1 MGTIGGI
8 LVALLLIGLMATLHE
23 LGHFLTAKKLGFKI
37 LAFQIFM
44 GPKIF
49 TWERDGIQYRIGL
62 LPLGASVQ
70 FEGEFQQ
77 AADDAGRSGEPEA
90 QLRISEDPR
99 AFVNRPKRARAAV
112 ILAGPMTNL
121 VTGVLAMLLCF
132 ALVGYR
138 LPDVSAVQDGGQAA
152 AAGLMAGD
160 RILRVDGRGVATD
173 LDILSALMFKKPL
186 DTTDLTVRR
195 GSRTLDLRLVPEVT
209 QRPMFGITVEPAAD
223 GRARVVSVQP
233 DSNGGQPALA
243 AGDIIRTV
251 GGVPVLASELS
262 AALARQGDG
271 PVSVTVD
278 RAGRTLTLETRPA
291 MTAAVNPVGF
301 GFRQSNDM
309 LRAIPYSV
317 QYSCSYVSTTFRA
330 LGRVITGQLSP
341 AETLSG
347 PVGIV
352 NVISDVVTADTATV
366 RDKLVDLLRLFS
378 LISLSLGLT
387 NLLPIPLLDG
397 NQLLLLVV
405 EAIRGRRLSDKAQS
419 VISIVGVALLAAL
432 FIFALYADV
441 LRLIR

>member
-1 MGTIGGI
+1 MGSIGGI

-23 LGHFLTAKKLGFKI
+23 LGHFLTGKKLGFKI

-44 GPKIF
+44 GPKLF
-49 TWERDGIQYRIGL
+49 EWERDGIQYRICL

-70 FEGEFQQ
+70 FDGEFQQ
-77 AADDAGRSGEPEA
+77 AQDTSGRSGEDAAEPMVND
-90 QLRISEDPR
+90 DPG

-112 ILAGPMTNL
+112 ILAGPLTNL
-121 VTGVLAMLLCF
+121 ITGVLAMLICF
-132 ALVGYR
+132 ALVGYH
-138 LPDVSAVQDGGQAA
+138 LPEVSAVQDQSQAA

-160 RILRVDGRGVATD
+160 RILSVDGRRVGTD
-173 LDILSALMFKKPL
+173 LDILSALMFKTPSAS
-186 DTTDLTVRR
+186 TELTVRR
-195 GSRTLDLRLVPEVT
+195 GGQTLDLHLVPEVT
-209 QRPMFGITVEPAAD
+209 QRPMFGITIEPEAD
-223 GRARVVSVQP
+223 GRARIVSVQP
-233 DSNGGQPALA
+233 DSNGGHPVLA
-243 AGDIIRTV
+243 PGDIIQSV
-251 GGVPVLASELS
+251 GDVPVLASELS
-262 AALARQGDG
+262 AVLSRQGES
-271 PVSVTVD
+271 PVLVTVERGGQD
-278 RAGRTLTLETRPA
+278 LTLETRPA

-301 GFRQSNDM
+301 GFRESHDM

-317 QYSCSYVSTTFRA
+317 QYSWSYVSTTFRA

-352 NVISDVVTADTATV
+352 NVISDVVTADTSTV

-397 NQLLLLVV
+397 NQLLLLLV
-405 EAIRGRRLSDKAQS
+405 EAIRGRRLSYKAQS
-419 VISIVGVALLAAL
+419 VISIVGVAMLAAL